1 MEFLQKLKL
10 QKENHG
16 TSTGN
21 TVVESKGEL
30 ILSFSPVD
38 NELIGAVSTTD
49 HKAYEQVITKEQS
62 ERESSIKEVKKIE
75 KVKQKSIPKSEWSF
89 YRHCMKC
96 GYEYDSKD
104 AGAWNFSPAMTGCG
118 LA

>member
-10 QKENHG
+10 QKENQG

-21 TVVESKGEL
+21 IVIESKGEL

-49 HKAYEQVITKEQS
+49 HNGSASART
-62 ERESSIKEVKKIE
+62 SSI
-75 KVKQKSIPKSEWSF
+75 
-89 YRHCMKC
+89 
-96 GYEYDSKD
+96 
-104 AGAWNFSPAMTGCG
+104 FSSPWTF
-118 LA
+118 LAV